1 MKPWSVGIIGL
12 AGLAAIVAGAYA
24 SPEVL
29 LAVAALAAAGIGIG
43 WPYFLGIPA
52 KKTLAVLIGLPG
64 VGSAVA
70 ATYLPAP
77 GFLDWTPS
85 FLAVGV
91 MAIFVMQLIRGTGQA
106 QRLESTLGSCAGV
119 LLSCLGAGWIA
130 SSRFNGVREMI
141 LVAAISSAIAL
152 LAGLIRWPDRIVAPL
167 GIVSAG
173 LAGPL
178 AGLVFSDIAVLPA
191 ALVGVVVGAVLVSF
205 RRLVIL
211 NGEGLEC
218 FGGRGHGARAGFCCR
233 FPGLLHRQT
242 THLLSVRMASCPYLH
257 MRSFSLSCLAWPAC
271 PWRGLP
277 ALSCTASS
285 KARSNTFQTP

>member
-1 MKPWSVGIIGL
+1 
-12 AGLAAIVAGAYA
+12 
-24 SPEVL
+24 
-29 LAVAALAAAGIGIG
+29 
-43 WPYFLGIPA
+43 
-52 KKTLAVLIGLPG
+52 

-85 FLAVGV
+85 FMAVGV

-106 QRLESTLGSCAGV
+106 QRLESTLGSCSGV

-141 LVAAISSAIAL
+141 LVAAVSAAIAL

-167 GIVSAG
+167 GIVAAG

-191 ALVGVVVGAVLVSF
+191 ALAGVVVGAVLVSF

-211 NGEGLEC
+211 SGESLNVLAAVGMGLGPVSAVGSLAY
-218 FGGRGHGARAGFCCR
+218 FIDK
-233 FPGLLHRQT
+233 LLI
-242 THLLSVRMASCPYLH
+242 Y
-257 MRSFSLSCLAWPAC
+257 
-271 PWRGLP
+271 
-277 ALSCTASS
+277 
-285 KARSNTFQTP
+285 

>member
-1 MKPWSVGIIGL
+1 M
-12 AGLAAIVAGAYA
+12 
-24 SPEVL
+24 
-29 LAVAALAAAGIGIG
+29 
-43 WPYFLGIPA
+43 
-52 KKTLAVLIGLPG
+52 
-64 VGSAVA
+64 
-70 ATYLPAP
+70 
-77 GFLDWTPS
+77 
-85 FLAVGV
+85 AVGV
-91 MAIFVMQLIRGTGQA
+91 MAVFVMQLIRGTGQA

-130 SSRFNGVREMI
+130 SSRFNGVREML
-141 LVAAISSAIAL
+141 LVAAISAAIAL

-167 GIVSAG
+167 GIVQAG

-211 NGEGLEC
+211 RGDGLNFLAAVGMGLGAG
-218 FGGRGHGARAGFCCR
+218 FGGR

-257 MRSFSLSCLAWPAC
+257 LRSSSLSCLAWPAC

-277 ALSCTASS
+277 ALSSTASS
-285 KARSNTFQTP
+285 KARSNTVPDPVASRGSCCAD

>member
-12 AGLAAIVAGAYA
+12 AGLAAIVAGAYS
-24 SPEVL
+24 SPEAL
-29 LAVAALAAAGIGIG
+29 LAVAALTAVGVGVG

-52 KKTLAVLIGLPG
+52 RKTLAVLIGLPG

-85 FLAVGV
+85 FIAVGV

-141 LVAAISSAIAL
+141 LVAAISAAIAL

-167 GIVSAG
+167 GIVECRARRAAG
-173 LAGPL
+173 RPG
-178 AGLVFSDIAVLPA
+178 VLRH
-191 ALVGVVVGAVLVSF
+191 
-205 RRLVIL
+205 RRAP
-211 NGEGLEC
+211 GRRRRRR
-218 FGGRGHGARAGFCCR
+218 GGRGAGE
-233 FPGLLHRQT
+233 FPPPGYSQR
-242 THLLSVRMASCPYLH
+242 
-257 MRSFSLSCLAWPAC
+257 
-271 PWRGLP
+271 
-277 ALSCTASS
+277 
-285 KARSNTFQTP
+285 